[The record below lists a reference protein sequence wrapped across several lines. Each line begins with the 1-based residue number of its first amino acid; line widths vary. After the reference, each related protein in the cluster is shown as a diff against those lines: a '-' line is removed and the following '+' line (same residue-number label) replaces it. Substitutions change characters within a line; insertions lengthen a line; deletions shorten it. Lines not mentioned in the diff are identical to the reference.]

1 MSSFSFKNVVFYIQ
15 VLVNLICVRNF
26 GKFILISLIFFVNLT
41 MESSDS
47 INEEK
52 NCIQKLLERQDSQF
66 RALTVALKYSLNNLV
81 SALDKS
87 IDKLSKSTDKK

>member
-1 MSSFSFKNVVFYIQ
+1 MSSFNFKNVVFYIQ
-15 VLVNLICVRNF
+15 VLVDLICVRNF

-66 RALTVALKYSLNNLV
+66 RALTEALKYSLNNLV

>member
-1 MSSFSFKNVVFYIQ
+1 
-15 VLVNLICVRNF
+15 
-26 GKFILISLIFFVNLT
+26 

-52 NCIQKLLERQDSQF
+52 NYIQKLLERQDSQF
-66 RALTVALKYSLNNLV
+66 RALTEALKYSLNNLV

>member
-1 MSSFSFKNVVFYIQ
+1 MSAFSFKNAVFYIQ

-66 RALTVALKYSLNNLV
+66 RALTEALKYSLNNLV
-81 SALDKS
+81 
-87 IDKLSKSTDKK
+87 